1 MVRRAVFV
9 LILPLAAWAAGPTA
23 AETARAVR
31 DAGLDLDQ
39 CYRVRDLSLYKED
52 IKLYFNDG
60 YLIFS
65 KPVAG
70 ERIAAVFTADVE
82 GGDGE
87 ILLLPPQ
94 RGERQSLA
102 RFTGSPNLDEHFHT
116 ALLIF
121 TGDSGRALL
130 ESIANGAGR
139 KAPEMAPLLAERWT
153 PVVSNILDSFA
164 PRIAGDLLTPD
175 RTDGLLSTT
184 LAGKTLGNF
193 DVIYD
198 PGAPEQILAGQLLER
213 NQRVVYDVWTSFV
226 ARRFRAAPATLPERA
241 VFALPIPHRCV
252 AG

>member
-1 MVRRAVFV
+1 
-9 LILPLAAWAAGPTA
+9 
-23 AETARAVR
+23 RAVR

-70 ERIAAVFTADVE
+70 ERIAAIFTADVE

-87 ILLLPPQ
+87 VLLLPPQ

-121 TGDSGRALL
+121 TDDSGRILL
-130 ESIANGAGR
+130 DSIEKGGLGR
-139 KAPEMAPLLAERWT
+139 KTPEMAPLLAERWA
-153 PVVSNILDSFA
+153 PVVANILDSF
-164 PRIAGDLLTPD
+164 
-175 RTDGLLSTT
+175 
-184 LAGKTLGNF
+184 
-193 DVIYD
+193 
-198 PGAPEQILAGQLLER
+198 
-213 NQRVVYDVWTSFV
+213 
-226 ARRFRAAPATLPERA
+226 
-241 VFALPIPHRCV
+241 
-252 AG
+252 